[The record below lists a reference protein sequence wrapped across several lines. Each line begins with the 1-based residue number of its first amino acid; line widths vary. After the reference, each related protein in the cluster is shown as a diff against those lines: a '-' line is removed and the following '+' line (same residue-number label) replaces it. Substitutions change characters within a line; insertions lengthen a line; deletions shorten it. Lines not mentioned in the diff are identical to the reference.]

1 MSNVKPPDII
11 KNLYN
16 SSFFFSNELC
26 NFCLGWGGNITNINK
41 INSINRSAI
50 SIFCNKLPCYVP
62 RILQF
67 NEVYMLNC
75 LYYFNKYMHDENFV
89 VFHSH
94 ITSLIP
100 NHVHATRFSSNINF
114 TFPNFQKTLY
124 QKQFL
129 VNAINFFF

>member
-1 MSNVKPPDII
+1 MQFLFRV
-11 KNLYN
+11 
-16 SSFFFSNELC
+16 
-26 NFCLGWGGNITNINK
+26 GGNITNINK

-89 VFHSH
+89 VFHSL
-94 ITSLIP
+94 IISLIP

-114 TFPNFQKTLY
+114 TFPNFHKTLY

-129 VNAINFFF
+129 VNAINFFFICYPKI